1 MRVLWSWL
9 KELVDLQQTPEEA
22 AELLNIAGIEVDE
35 IERSGPQFSGVIT
48 ARLEQVDAHPNAD
61 KLSVCRVF
69 DGTEERTVVC
79 GANNMKAGDGVALA
93 VHKARLPGGVVK
105 RGKIRGERS
114 DGMLCSEVELE
125 IGDDAAGIMILPGDQ
140 ELGVPVQK
148 VLGLDDCVLV
158 LDLTPDRADCL
169 GMVGVA
175 RELAALTG
183 AELKGPA
190 RLGAWW
196 EETAPGAYTT
206 AAGAGELSV
215 PITIQD
221 DEGCPRYTGVVVRGV
236 SIGPSPAWMTQRLK
250 AVGAGVHNN
259 VVDATNYLCRLLGQ
273 PFHAFDLNFL
283 RGGQIIVRRAR
294 DGEPFKAL
302 DGVEHTLCG
311 DDVAIC
317 DAEGPVAL
325 GGVIG
330 GEGSMVADDT
340 TDLLLEAAWFEP
352 TFIRATMARL
362 GARTESGDRFA
373 RGVDPR
379 NTAAANRMLADLIV
393 EIAGGEVVGKVADCN
408 PRPWKPGW
416 IRLETRR
423 LNALLGTDI
432 DTRTAAGMLKQDH
445 MLVELLAEAD
455 GDEAVR
461 AQWPPWRFDMEQDV
475 DLVEEV
481 ARIHG
486 YDAIP
491 ITLPVAPREP
501 VTRSDTLEQD
511 ARRFMVGQGFD
522 ELQLLSFCG
531 EAELREFGLTDD
543 EVAATV
549 RLTNPLGADSALLQ
563 PTLLPAMVRHA
574 GAASRRTADLR
585 SFQLRRTFRLGSG
598 DTGVAETVALAALWM
613 GARHPRSWGDASEAV
628 DFYDLKGILEGVF
641 AHFRVGGVRF
651 DRPADLPAFLD
662 PAQAAVLGR
671 GRDRVGLIGRLAP
684 GIVARHDLAG
694 PAYVFELDFAG
705 LVRKAPKLKYKVP
718 SEYPSAQRDVAVLV
732 QRNVTADELIAAV
745 RKAKPAHLISADVF
759 DVYEGDE
766 LGADKRSVAIRMVF
780 QSDKGTLAG
789 DVVDGAFNKV
799 LGRLRAVAG
808 VTVRE
813 A

>member
-48 ARLEQVDAHPNAD
+48 ARLEEVSPHPNAD

-79 GANNMKAGDGVALA
+79 GATNMAAGDGVALA

-114 DGMLCSEVELE
+114 DGMLCSEIELE
-125 IGDDAAGIMILPGDQ
+125 IGDDADGIMILPGDQ
-140 ELGVPVQK
+140 ILGVPVQQ

-175 RELAALTG
+175 RELSALTG
-183 AELKGPA
+183 ADLKGPA

-196 EETAPGAYTT
+196 EEVAPGVSTA

-215 PITIQD
+215 PITIED
-221 DEGCPRYTGVVVRGV
+221 DEGCPRYTGIVVHGV
-236 SIGPSPAWMTQRLK
+236 EIGPSPAWITQRLK

-273 PFHAFDLNFL
+273 PFHAFDLGFL
-283 RGGQIIVRRAR
+283 RGRQIIVRRAR
-294 DGEPFKAL
+294 EGESFKAL
-302 DGVEHTLCG
+302 DGVEHTLCE

-330 GEGSMVADDT
+330 GEGSMVADET
-340 TDLLLEAAWFEP
+340 RDLLLEAAWFEP

-362 GARTESGDRFA
+362 GAKTESGDRFA

-379 NTAAANRMLADLIV
+379 NTAAANRMLAELIV
-393 EIAGGEVVGKVADCN
+393 EIAGGEIVGKVADCN

-432 DTRTAAGMLKQDH
+432 DTTHAADMLKQDH
-445 MLVELLAEAD
+445 MLVEMDEN
-455 GDEAVR
+455 EAVR

-501 VTRSDTLEQD
+501 VTRSDVLDQD

-531 EAELREFGLTDD
+531 EAELREFGLSDAELD
-543 EVAATV
+543 ATV

-574 GAASRRTADLR
+574 GAASRRDADVR
-585 SFQLRRTFRLGSG
+585 SFQLRRTFRLGKG
-598 DTGVAETVALAALWM
+598 DTGVQETVALAALWM
-613 GARHPRSWGDASEAV
+613 GARHPRSWSGESEAV
-628 DFYDLKGILEGVF
+628 DFYDLKGVLEGAL

-651 DRPADLPAFLD
+651 DRPADVPAYLD
-662 PAQAAVLGR
+662 PAQAAVMTR
-671 GRDRVGLIGRLAP
+671 GRDRVGVIGRLAP
-684 GIVARHDLAG
+684 EIVARQDLSG
-694 PAYVFELDFAG
+694 PAYVFEMDFGG

-732 QRNVTADELIAAV
+732 ERTVTADALIAAV
-745 RKAKPAHLISADVF
+745 RKAKPAHLVAADVF

-766 LGADKRSVAIRMVF
+766 LGPDRRSVAIRLVF
-780 QSDKGTLAG
+780 QSDEGTLAG
-789 DVVDGAFNKV
+789 DGVDGAFNKV
-799 LGRLRAVAG
+799 LDRLRTVPG

>member
-9 KELVDLQQTPEEA
+9 KELVELEQSPDEA

-48 ARLEQVDAHPNAD
+48 ARIEEVSRHPNAD
-61 KLSVCRVF
+61 KLSMCRVF

-79 GANNMKAGDGVALA
+79 GATNMKAGDGVAMA

-125 IGDDAAGIMILPGDQ
+125 IGDDSDGILILPGDQ
-140 ELGVPVQK
+140 RLGVPLQQA
-148 VLGLDDCVLV
+148 LGLDDCVLV

-183 AELKGPA
+183 AKLKGA
-190 RLGAWW
+190 AKLGAWW
-196 EETAPGAYTT
+196 EEVAPGPSFTT
-206 AAGAGELSV
+206 AGAGEMSV
-215 PITIQD
+215 PITIED
-221 DEGCPRYTGVVVRGV
+221 ADGCPRYTGLVVRGV
-236 SIGPSPAWMTQRLK
+236 EIGPSPAWMTQRLK
-250 AVGAGVHNN
+250 SVGAGVHNN

-273 PFHAFDLNFL
+273 PFHAFDLKFL
-283 RGGQIIVRRAR
+283 RGQQIVVRRASE
-294 DGEPFKAL
+294 GEPFKAL
-302 DGVEHTLCG
+302 DGVEHVLSAA
-311 DDVAIC
+311 DVAIC

-362 GARTESGDRFA
+362 GAKTESGDRFA

-379 NTAAANRMLADLIV
+379 GTAAANRMLAELIV

-423 LNALLGTDI
+423 LNALLGTDL
-432 DTRTAAGMLKQDH
+432 DTATAASLLKQDG
-445 MLVELLAEAD
+445 MLVEMD
-455 GDEAVR
+455 GDGVR

-511 ARRFMVGQGFD
+511 ARRWMVGQGFD
-522 ELQLLSFCG
+522 ELQLLTFCG
-531 EAELREFGLTDD
+531 EDELRDFGLTDE
-543 EVAATV
+543 EVASTV

-574 GAASRRTADLR
+574 GAASRRTTDLR
-585 SFQLRRTFRLGSG
+585 TFQLRRTFRLGGG
-598 DTGVAETVALAALWM
+598 DTGVHETVALAALWM
-613 GARHPRSWGDASEAV
+613 GTRTPRSWSGEVQDV
-628 DFYDLKGILEGVF
+628 DFFDLKGVLEGLLQ
-641 AHFRVGGVRF
+641 HFRVGGIRYE
-651 DRPADLPAFLD
+651 RPAELPAYLD
-662 PAQAAVLGR
+662 PGQCAVLTR
-671 GRDRVGLIGRLAP
+671 GKDRCGVLGRLAP
-684 GIVARHDLAG
+684 ALVARHDLAG
-694 PAYVFELDFAG
+694 PAYAFELSFGD
-705 LVRKAPKLKYKVP
+705 LVRKAPKLRYKIP
-718 SEYPSAQRDVAVLV
+718 SEYPTAQRDVAVV
-732 QRNVTADELIAAV
+732 VERRVAAEDLIAAV

-766 LGADKRSVAIRMVF
+766 LGADRRSVAIRMVF
-780 QSDKGTLAG
+780 QSDKGTLSG
-789 DVVDGAFNKV
+789 DVVDGAFSRV
-799 LGRLRAVAG
+799 LDRLRLVSG

>member
-9 KELVDLQQTPEEA
+9 KELVELEQSPEEA

-35 IERSGPQFSGVIT
+35 IERSGPQFSGVVT
-48 ARLEQVDAHPNAD
+48 ARIEEVSRHPNAD

-69 DGTEERTVVC
+69 DGSEERTVVC
-79 GANNMKAGDGVALA
+79 GATNMKAGDGVALA

-105 RGKIRGERS
+105 KGKIRGERS
-114 DGMLCSEVELE
+114 EGMLCSEVELE
-125 IGDDAAGIMILPGDQ
+125 IGDDADGIMILPGDQ
-140 ELGVPVQK
+140 ELGVPVQRA
-148 VLGLDDCVLV
+148 LGLDDCVLV

-183 AELKGPA
+183 AKLAGAAK
-190 RLGAWW
+190 LGAWW
-196 EETAPGAYTT
+196 EEAAPGPSFAT
-206 AAGAGELSV
+206 AGAGELSV
-215 PITIQD
+215 PITIED
-221 DEGCPRYTGVVVRGV
+221 ADGCPRYTGLVVRGV
-236 SIGPSPAWMTQRLK
+236 EIGPSPAWMSQRLRS
-250 AVGAGVHNN
+250 VGAGVHNN

-273 PFHAFDLNFL
+273 PFHAFDLKFL
-283 RGGQIIVRRAR
+283 RGQQIVVRRAR
-294 DGEPFKAL
+294 AGEPFKAL
-302 DGVEHTLCG
+302 DGVEHTLSAG
-311 DDVAIC
+311 DVAIC

-330 GEGSMVADDT
+330 GAGSMVADDT

-362 GARTESGDRFA
+362 GAKTESGDRFA

-379 NTAAANRMLADLIV
+379 GTAKANRMLAELIV

-423 LNALLGTDI
+423 LNALLGTDL
-432 DTRTAAGMLKQDH
+432 DTATAASMLKQDG
-445 MLVELLAEAD
+445 MLVEMD
-455 GDEAVR
+455 GDGVR

-511 ARRFMVGQGFD
+511 ARRWMVGQGFD
-522 ELQLLSFCG
+522 ELQLLTFCG
-531 EAELREFGLTDD
+531 EDELRDFGLTDD
-543 EVAATV
+543 EVAGTV

-585 SFQLRRTFRLGSG
+585 TFQLRRTFRLGEG
-598 DTGVAETVALAALWM
+598 DTGVHETVALAGLWM
-613 GARHPRSWGDASEAV
+613 GSRTPRSWSGEVPDV
-628 DFYDLKGILEGVF
+628 DFFDLKGVLEGLLQ
-641 AHFRVGGVRF
+641 HFRVGGIRYE
-651 DRPADLPAFLD
+651 RPAELPAYLD
-662 PAQAAVLGR
+662 PGQCAVLMR
-671 GRDRVGLIGRLAP
+671 GKDRCGVIGRLAP
-684 GIVARHDLAG
+684 ELASRHDLAG
-694 PAYVFELDFAG
+694 PAYAFELSFGD
-705 LVRKAPKLKYKVP
+705 LVRKAPKLRYKVP
-718 SEYPSAQRDVAVLV
+718 SEYPTAQRDVAVV
-732 QRNVTADELIAAV
+732 VERRVAAEDLIAAV

-766 LGADKRSVAIRMVF
+766 LGADRRSVAIRMVF
-780 QSDKGTLAG
+780 QSDEGTLAG
-789 DVVDGAFNKV
+789 EVVDGAFNRV
-799 LGRLRAVAG
+799 LDRLRQVPGVA
-808 VTVRE
+808 VRE